1 MKARVLEKREERAR
15 KSGRVGKCKKSES
28 EIEEREREWQND
40 RERLKDR
47 QSKRK
52 KDRWK

>member
-28 EIEEREREWQND
+28 EIGRESDRMTERDWKTDRVRE
-40 RERLKDR
+40 
-47 QSKRK
+47 
-52 KDRWK
+52 